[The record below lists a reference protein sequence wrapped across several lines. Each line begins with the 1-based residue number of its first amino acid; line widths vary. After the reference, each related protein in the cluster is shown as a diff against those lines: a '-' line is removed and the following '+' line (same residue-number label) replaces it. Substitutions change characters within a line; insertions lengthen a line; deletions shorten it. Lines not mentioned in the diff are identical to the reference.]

1 MKWLGSL
8 FLILGVLIGAT
19 GAALALS
26 AHPKSF
32 VSSVLS
38 AEEEY
43 LSTDDADVVKEHT
56 RLEGEASTSSA
67 TLISANL
74 SSASATSSSRSVRIP
89 VLVYHSVRLHI
100 KGESKLQDAYDIT
113 PQLLEQ
119 ELIYLNTNGYH
130 AVSFADVNRY
140 FDDGTPLPNKPVILS
155 FDDGWKNQYEHALL
169 VLLKYNTKATF
180 FIYTNPIDHKK
191 AHWMS
196 WDEVKTL
203 DKMGME
209 IGGHS
214 RTHPVLTKITSDA
227 GLDKEISGSKK
238 ILESHLGHPVKVFA
252 YPFGMHNAAVDAA
265 VKRAGYA
272 SARTVVAGVWNDPE
286 HRYDIHGTISGDKW
300 SDFLRALNRE
310 Y

>member
-1 MKWLGSL
+1 MKSLGSL
-8 FLILGVLIGAT
+8 FIILGVLIGAT
-19 GAALALS
+19 GAAFALN
-26 AHPKSF
+26 AHP
-32 VSSVLS
+32 SSYLANVLS
-38 AEEEY
+38 DEEEY
-43 LSTDDADVVKEHT
+43 VGGVEADVIKEHI
-56 RLEGEASTSSA
+56 RLESEAATTST
-67 TLISANL
+67 LL
-74 SSASATSSSRSVRIP
+74 YGLMPLASATSSPRSTRIP
-89 VLVYHSVRLHI
+89 ILVYHSVRPYI

-119 ELIYLNTNGYH
+119 ELLYLNSNGYH

-140 FDDGTPLPNKPVILS
+140 FDDGTPLPNKPFILT
-155 FDDGWKNQYEHALL
+155 FDDGWKNQYKHALP

-214 RTHPVLTKITSDA
+214 RTHPVLTKITTDA
-227 GLDKEISGSKK
+227 GLDKEISGGKK
-238 ILESHLGHPVKVFA
+238 ILESNLGHPVEVFA
-252 YPFGMHNAAVDAA
+252 YPFGMYNESVVAA
-265 VKRAGYA
+265 VKRAGYL
-272 SARTVVAGVWNDPE
+272 SARTVHAGVWNDSE
-286 HRYDIHGTISGDKW
+286 HRYGIHGTISGDKW
-300 SDFLRALNRE
+300 SDFLRALTRE